1 MKQGTMTAKAVTLA
15 KKKKGITRVDFV
27 NLGFQG
33 GVSRTIDQY
42 FRAKGTKKVNGREYT
57 NYVVR

>member
-1 MKQGTMTAKAVTLA
+1 MTAKAVTLA